1 MNKPWA
7 SSFRTL
13 VRAIRQLPEQRR
25 FEARVMA
32 RQEFR
37 RGTQMEQMESRVESA
52 LQYIALLSPRRGMN
66 GTTQRGGGGGG
77 GGGKTTYVERDGQ
90 LVRVGSD
97 GGGKKEAVGIG
108 RCVFCLVRVQTRE
121 NSIVHTSR
129 DQTVS
134 SADYKRHFDL
144 VKRQHFGGRR

>member
-66 GTTQRGGGGGG
+66 GTTQRGGGGG
-77 GGGKTTYVERDGQ
+77 KTTYVERDGQ

-121 NSIVHTSR
+121 RELNCAYLKGSNRFV
-129 DQTVS
+129 
-134 SADYKRHFDL
+134 
-144 VKRQHFGGRR
+144 G